1 MNSIKSTDFSYLGTR
16 KYVNSTSII
25 EFIHDNINIFIDSL
39 SIDYCLDIK
48 MYKKM
53 KSNCSIDV
61 YSSHHEYNSE
71 SVICEVILKSD
82 NDTRFIYFLSNHKA
96 ISCNKVDPVYCVE
109 EIGSYG
115 KFSGSYKIAFNSYNE
130 CIKNIVQSNKLLH
143 LKSIDSG
150 EFSILNIFMKNIP
163 VEFPKYIDMLDIEIR
178 NIGIRDS
185 INGNLST
192 LNTINIPEMN
202 LQPILVGFQVERLKA

>member
-61 YSSHHEYNSE
+61 YSSHHE
-71 SVICEVILKSD
+71 
-82 NDTRFIYFLSNHKA
+82 
-96 ISCNKVDPVYCVE
+96 
-109 EIGSYG
+109 
-115 KFSGSYKIAFNSYNE
+115 
-130 CIKNIVQSNKLLH
+130 
-143 LKSIDSG
+143 
-150 EFSILNIFMKNIP
+150 
-163 VEFPKYIDMLDIEIR
+163 
-178 NIGIRDS
+178 
-185 INGNLST
+185 
-192 LNTINIPEMN
+192 
-202 LQPILVGFQVERLKA
+202 